1 MRSPALVG
9 MTRNTLRPEVNLCVT
24 YPIVS
29 GGGEKAY
36 HLLSIELSFQ
46 NQQEL
51 GVGTMLGKFHPQRL
65 VARTLEAHPLYP
77 RLAKLPRALIYLIKN
92 WKSQGPAGGD

>member
-1 MRSPALVG
+1 MRSPAQVE
-9 MTRNTLRPEVNLCVT
+9 MTRNTLLPEVNLCVT

-29 GGGEKAY
+29 GGREKAC

-51 GVGTMLGKFHPQRL
+51 GVGTMLGTFYPRRL
-65 VARTLEAHPLYP
+65 AARALEAHHLYP
-77 RLAKLPRALIYLIKN
+77 RLAELPRALIYLIKN
-92 WKSQGPAGGD
+92 WKSPGPAGGD